1 MVLRQQFTLAAA
13 KRFDYYLSMDLKSI
27 PKVELHR
34 HLELSFRHSFVR
46 EVAALHGID
55 VPKSEAE
62 FKAKFLITQPMKDL
76 GAVLTKF
83 LTTQKILSSEEI
95 LTRLTREAIEDAV
108 AEGIKILELRYA
120 PTFIQGGHEHLS
132 FEKIH
137 AAIVKGIEQ
146 CANLPIAV
154 GLIATIQRILSLKHA
169 ENVCDFVIDN
179 KSTFIGVDLADNEV
193 GFDCLP
199 FAPVFVRAKKAGLNV
214 TIHAGEAPAATAGQS
229 VIDAVEK
236 LGATRIGH
244 GLQIVHEARA
254 IEFVKKNKI
263 VLELCPTSNYLTN
276 AIKTLGEHPFRRLM
290 EQGVLTT
297 LNSDD
302 PGIFDIDLV
311 NEYKILS
318 ELHKFSAAEFEHIND
333 LAASASFIPLAQK
346 QKVWPRKIL

>member
-1 MVLRQQFTLAAA
+1 
-13 KRFDYYLSMDLKSI
+13 MDLKSI

-34 HLELSFRHSFVR
+34 HLELSFRHSTVR
-46 EVAALHGID
+46 ELAALHGID
-55 VPKSEAE
+55 VPMAE
-62 FKAKFLITQPMKDL
+62 KDFKAKFLVTEPMKDL
-76 GAVLTKF
+76 GSVLAKF

-108 AEGIKILELRYA
+108 GEGIKILELRYA

-132 FEKIH
+132 FNQIH
-137 AAIVKGIEQ
+137 CAILKGIEQ
-146 CANLPIAV
+146 CASLPIAV

-169 ENVCDFVIDN
+169 ENVCDFVIDH
-179 KSTFIGVDLADNEV
+179 KKTFIGVDLADNEV
-193 GFDCLP
+193 GFDCVP
-199 FAPVFVRAKKAGLNV
+199 FAPVFMRAKKAGLNV
-214 TIHAGEAPAATAGQS
+214 TIHAGEAPASSAGQS

-244 GLQIVHEARA
+244 GLQIVHETRA

-276 AIKTLGEHPFRRLM
+276 AIQTLSEHPFRKLM
-290 EQGVLTT
+290 ELGVLTT

-311 NEYKILS
+311 NEYKVLS
-318 ELHKFSAAEFEHIND
+318 ELHRFSTKDFDHVND
-333 LAASASFIPLAQK
+333 IAASASFIPLAQK
-346 QKVWPRKIL
+346 QKVWPRKILQ